1 MAAPNIRD
9 FVQHVHVACLHPYD
23 GSLPEQVEPSSSF
36 SGLDAEGIPVLPLL
50 HPRWCLACVSARA
63 TAIHEVYKR
72 RLTDSFFQQRHSD
85 EARKERAYVRGV
97 CSGRVD
103 ALSRSLT
110 EGEQLEVQ
118 KELGEAIAELDL
130 NGSAA
135 GDDLQS
141 MIEIFQRQSI
151 ECSELERDM
160 ERWFAEKEV
169 FDAGVVDG
177 KIAQAQAERV
187 ALSQSDWE
195 RRLTMLGKAAL

>member
-1 MAAPNIRD
+1 MAAPNVRD
-9 FVQHVHVACLHPYD
+9 FVHHVHVACLHPYD
-23 GSLPEQVEPSSSF
+23 GSLPEQIELSPSF
-36 SGLDAEGIPVLPLL
+36 SGLDAEGIPILHVL
-50 HPRWCLACVSARA
+50 HPRWCLACIAARA

-72 RLTDSFFQQRHSD
+72 RLTASFYQQRHSD

-97 CSGRVD
+97 CSGKVD
-103 ALSRSLT
+103 ALSRSLK

-118 KELGEAIAELDL
+118 RELGEAVAELDL

-135 GDDLQS
+135 SDDLQS
-141 MIEIFQRQSI
+141 MIEPFQRQSI
-151 ECSELERDM
+151 EYSELEHDM

-187 ALSQSDWE
+187 ALSQCDWE
-195 RRLTMLGKAAL
+195 RRLTMLGKAVL